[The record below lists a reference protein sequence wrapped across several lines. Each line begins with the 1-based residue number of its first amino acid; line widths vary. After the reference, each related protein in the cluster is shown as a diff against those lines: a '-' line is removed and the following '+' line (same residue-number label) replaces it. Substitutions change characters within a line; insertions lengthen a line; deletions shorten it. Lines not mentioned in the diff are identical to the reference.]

1 MALRASHT
9 LDQRTSAVPV
19 PIDDADCD
27 DSYDCDADCADL
39 GPVHTS
45 SQQPV
50 RSPSPVQPKSA
61 SLSAETLEELVQQA
75 ASPHWDLSQFFEPTG
90 VFFLWKKKGH
100 RVRARERGGGP
111 QGRMRVSFPTK
122 DGSSLSRFFFKQRRE
137 PVLLFQISRARARYY
152 LRKRS
157 RSSHRVFEHRAR
169 KKSRQV

>member
-100 RVRARERGGGP
+100 RVRARARRRSTGADARLFSNER
-111 QGRMRVSFPTK
+111 REL
-122 DGSSLSRFFFKQRRE
+122 SLS
-137 PVLLFQISRARARYY
+137 LLFQTKTGARFVVSNIARARAI
-152 LRKRS
+152 L
-157 RSSHRVFEHRAR
+157 FE
-169 KKSRQV
+169 KEIQVVAPSF